1 MEGIETRS
9 RRGDA
14 GRIKLMKGMTGPIFE
29 NLKMAVDTLR
39 NNKLRSFLTIFGVL
53 IGVITVML
61 ISSIISG
68 IDTAVKK
75 EVESFGTRSIF
86 LYKMDIGVRTSFPTR
101 EERMRKPLTMADA
114 NAISSL
120 PTVDVAIPFL
130 NISSSFFGA
139 QVVVTGKN
147 GKTSKAIELNGTLPE
162 IEETPGEV
170 LVDGRWFTQSESDA
184 KANVCVL
191 GSTVASNYF
200 PYESPIG
207 NKIEIGGQ
215 DFRIVGVLAEREQL
229 FGGGGGNNDQ
239 SNVIYMPLETA
250 MKLRPDAQ
258 ELFIMAVAKEG
269 MLDDARSDIEELLRI
284 RRGVKLGEPNNFAV
298 QTAASIIDQFQAIT
312 AGVALAM
319 VLISSIGLMIGG
331 IGVMNI
337 MLVSVTE
344 RTKEIGL
351 RKALGARQKDILF
364 QFLVEAGTL
373 TGLGGIIGLLIGWG
387 LTFVVKIFLPSYVPI
402 WAPIAGF
409 LASVSIGLVFGLFP
423 AWKAARLDPIEALR
437 HE

>member
-1 MEGIETRS
+1 
-9 RRGDA
+9 
-14 GRIKLMKGMTGPIFE
+14 
-29 NLKMAVDTLR
+29 
-39 NNKLRSFLTIFGVL
+39 
-53 IGVITVML
+53 
-61 ISSIISG
+61 
-68 IDTAVKK
+68 
-75 EVESFGTRSIF
+75 
-86 LYKMDIGVRTSFPTR
+86 
-101 EERMRKPLTMADA
+101 MRKPLTMGDADA
-114 NAISSL
+114 ISQL

-139 QVVVTGKN
+139 QIAVTGKN
-147 GKTSKAIELNGTLPE
+147 GKTSRAVELTGTLPD

-170 LVDGRWFTQSESDA
+170 LIDGRWFTQSESDS
-184 KANVCVL
+184 KANICVI
-191 GSTVASNYF
+191 GSSVKDTYF
-200 PYESPIG
+200 PFENPIG

-215 DFRIVGVLAEREQL
+215 DFRVIGVLAEREQL

-239 SNVIYMPLETA
+239 SNVIYMPLGTA
-250 MKLRPDAQ
+250 LKIRPDAE
-258 ELFIMAVAKEG
+258 ELFIMAIAKEG
-269 MLDDARSDIEELLRI
+269 FLDKARSDIEELLRV
-284 RRGVKLGEPNNFAV
+284 RRNVKLGEPNNFAV

-373 TGLGGIIGLLIGWG
+373 TGLGGIVGLLIGWL
-387 LTFVVKIFLPSYVPI
+387 LTFAVKAFLPSYVPL
-402 WAPIAGF
+402 WAPVAGF
-409 LASVSIGLVFGLFP
+409 AASVSIGLVFGLFP
-423 AWKAARLDPIEALR
+423 AWKAARLDPIDALR
-437 HE
+437 RE